1 MSDDLRDYEITPDDL
16 GCMGE
21 KEIDPGVMEEAV
33 TSGSAGLNSPI
44 PLSFQSIPMDNR
56 RAYRKLYDGFER
68 KDMSFEDFC
77 VEMFAMS
84 SPTMMQH
91 DLGKMMG
98 MRENRNQ
105 IMTANKH
112 AIEKSMN

>member
-1 MSDDLRDYEITPDDL
+1 MSEDLENYEITAEDL
-16 GCMGE
+16 GCLGE
-21 KEIDPGVMEEAV
+21 QEVAPGVMEEAV
-33 TSGSAGLNSPI
+33 TSGSAGPNSPT
-44 PLSFQSIPMDNR
+44 PLSFQSIPMENR

-91 DLGKMMG
+91 DLDKMMG

-105 IMTANKH
+105 IMAANKQ
-112 AIEKSMN
+112 AIEQSLN